1 MRARA
6 ALAPDHSLARA
17 RTPCTNWRLRARAAG
32 LPVSPTLTH
41 NPDKGGIRTMA
52 QATKTTLRPLH
63 DHVMI
68 QRMEEDQTR
77 HGSIIIPDSA
87 KEKPQE
93 GKVIAVGSGKLHDNG
108 TKTPLDIKA
117 GDRVLF
123 GKYSGSEVKLDGE
136 EYIIMKEADV
146 LGVLGT

>member
-1 MRARA
+1 
-6 ALAPDHSLARA
+6 
-17 RTPCTNWRLRARAAG
+17 
-32 LPVSPTLTH
+32 
-41 NPDKGGIRTMA
+41 MA

-93 GKVIAVGSGKLHDNG
+93 GKVVAIGTGRVTEDGKNLPLAVKQ
-108 TKTPLDIKA
+108 
-117 GDRVLF
+117 GDRILF
-123 GKYSGSEVKLDGE
+123 GKYSGNEVKLDGE
-136 EYIIMKEADV
+136 EYLIMKEEDV
-146 LGVLGT
+146 LGVLREEGSHA